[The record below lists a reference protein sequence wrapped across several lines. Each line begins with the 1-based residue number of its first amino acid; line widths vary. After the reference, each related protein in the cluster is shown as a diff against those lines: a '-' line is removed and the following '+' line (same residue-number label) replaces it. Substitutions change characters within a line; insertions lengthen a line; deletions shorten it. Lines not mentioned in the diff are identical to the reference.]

1 MAKYIITGG
10 HKLKGK
16 IRIGGNKNAVLPCL
30 AACLLTDK
38 EVVLHN
44 VPLIRD
50 VGVTLDIFRELGVNS
65 ELDGSTIRI
74 RAQKI
79 TSHELPKDLAE
90 KLRASILFV
99 GPLLTRLGKAKFT
112 HPGGDIIGK
121 RSIDIHLNGFKD
133 LGYEIK
139 RRDLEYEVSRK
150 HHQNLVN
157 IFLDEPSVTGTEN
170 LILAASLS
178 QKVTILRNCAAEP
191 HVVDLCNI
199 LVQMGV
205 EIEGIGS
212 STLRIIGKDKL
223 NGTEFTIGQDF
234 MELGTYSIAAA
245 ITGGEIEM
253 ENATLDGME
262 PMLNPL
268 RKFGLQFEEKNG
280 VVKVWAK
287 NLKFVPVVKVN
298 VWPGFPT
305 DVMSLAIVLATQAR
319 GVTLCHDWM
328 YEGRMFFVDKLIGM
342 GANITIADPHRV
354 VIYGPSKLT
363 ARDLESPD
371 IRAGMALILAAL
383 IADGVS
389 TINRAELVERGYQ
402 NVVENLTSLG
412 AKIERVD

>member
-412 AKIERVD
+412 AKI

>member
-1 MAKYIITGG
+1 
-10 HKLKGK
+10 
-16 IRIGGNKNAVLPCL
+16 
-30 AACLLTDK
+30 
-38 EVVLHN
+38 
-44 VPLIRD
+44 
-50 VGVTLDIFRELGVNS
+50 
-65 ELDGSTIRI
+65 
-74 RAQKI
+74 
-79 TSHELPKDLAE
+79 
-90 KLRASILFV
+90 
-99 GPLLTRLGKAKFT
+99 
-112 HPGGDIIGK
+112 
-121 RSIDIHLNGFKD
+121 
-133 LGYEIK
+133 
-139 RRDLEYEVSRK
+139 
-150 HHQNLVN
+150 
-157 IFLDEPSVTGTEN
+157 
-170 LILAASLS
+170 
-178 QKVTILRNCAAEP
+178 
-191 HVVDLCNI
+191 
-199 LVQMGV
+199 
-205 EIEGIGS
+205 
-212 STLRIIGKDKL
+212 
-223 NGTEFTIGQDF
+223 